1 MYLLE
6 PVGLSES
13 DNAAYVALVGARKVT
28 AAELAKLVNVSTASA
43 GRSLRRLTDAGLVT
57 RLRTRPTRFVPAP
70 PEVAVEA
77 LVARRQQDL
86 RDLRAD
92 SRELAQRL
100 DETFPTIRA
109 GLVELVDG
117 YEATT
122 QHIAQAQLGAQ
133 EEVLVV
139 DAPPYLDVSPVQN
152 LQELQ
157 LLERGVPY
165 RAIYDRSSLEMAG
178 HYDFM
183 MECVRAGE
191 QARTMNAVT
200 MKMLIIDRKV
210 AFVPNV
216 FGGGETSSALIVRA
230 SPLLDALLECFEW
243 LWAKA
248 VPVGGDPADRDAGLP
263 RPGEPTQRD
272 RRLLAL
278 MATGMKDRAIARTL
292 GITERTLSR
301 HIHELMTSLE
311 ADTRFQAGMQA
322 FRRGWLRPSGE
333 DGRD

>member
-13 DNAAYVALVGARKVT
+13 DNAAYLALLGARKVT
-28 AAELAKLVNVSTASA
+28 SAELAKLVNMSTASA
-43 GRSLRRLTDAGLVT
+43 SRCLGRLIDAGLVA
-57 RLRTRPTRFVPAP
+57 RLRTRPVRFVPAP
-70 PEVAVEA
+70 PDVAVEA
-77 LVARRQQDL
+77 LVAKRDQELQGL
-86 RDLRAD
+86 RTA

-100 DETFPTIRA
+100 DETFPTVRA
-109 GLVELVDG
+109 GLVEMIDG

-122 QHIAQAQLGAQ
+122 QHIAQAQLGAKD
-133 EEVLVV
+133 EVLIV
-139 DAPPYLDVSPVQN
+139 DAPPYLDVTPVQN
-152 LQELQ
+152 IQELR
-157 LLERGVPY
+157 LLERGVSY
-165 RAIYDRSSLEMAG
+165 RCVYDRSSLENPE
-178 HYDFM
+178 HYDYM

-191 QARTMNAVT
+191 RARTLNAVT
-200 MKMLIIDRKV
+200 MKMIIIDRKV

-216 FGGGETSSALIVRA
+216 FGGRETSSALVVRA
-230 SPLLDALLECFEW
+230 SPLLDALLECFDW
-243 LWAKA
+243 LWSKA
-248 VPVGGDPADRDAGLP
+248 VPLDGDSAAP
-263 RPGEPTQRD
+263 RQGEPSRRD

-322 FRRGWLRPSGE
+322 FHRGWLRPSEE
-333 DGRD
+333 DIRA

>member
-13 DNAAYVALVGARKVT
+13 DNAAYVALLGAQKVT
-28 AAELAKLVNVSTASA
+28 SAELAKLVNMSTASVSRCL
-43 GRSLRRLTDAGLVT
+43 GRLIDAGLVT
-57 RLRTRPTRFVPAP
+57 RLRTRPVRFVPAP

-77 LVARRQQDL
+77 LVARRRQDL
-86 RDLRAD
+86 QTLRAA
-92 SRELAQRL
+92 SKELAQRL

-122 QHIAQAQLGAQ
+122 QHLAQAQLGAQ

-139 DAPPYLDVSPVQN
+139 DAPPYLDVTPVQN
-152 LQELQ
+152 IQELR

-165 RAIYDRSSLEMAG
+165 RVVYDRSSLENPK
-178 HYDFM
+178 HYEYM

-191 QARTMNAVT
+191 QARTLNAVT
-200 MKMLIIDRKV
+200 MKMMIIDRKV

-216 FGGGETSSALIVRA
+216 FGGRETSSALVVRA
-230 SPLLDALLECFEW
+230 SPLLDALLECFDW
-243 LWAKA
+243 LWSKA
-248 VPVGGDPADRDAGLP
+248 VPLDGPSAGTP
-263 RPGEPTQRD
+263 RPGEPSQRD

-301 HIHELMTSLE
+301 HIHDLMTALE

-322 FRRGWLRPSGE
+322 YYRGWLRPSPE
-333 DGRD
+333 DGRG